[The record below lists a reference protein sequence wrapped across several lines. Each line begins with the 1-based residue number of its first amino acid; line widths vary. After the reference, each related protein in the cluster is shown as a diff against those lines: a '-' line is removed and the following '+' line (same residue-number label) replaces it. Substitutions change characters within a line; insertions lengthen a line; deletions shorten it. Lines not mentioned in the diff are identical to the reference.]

1 MMASR
6 FEKGK
11 HIFFLFKNGYTVQDS
26 QLKPRCY
33 LERIRAEMYL
43 PYGDEIVEYAPAV
56 HSKWNI
62 INQTAARGWTERNRS
77 MTVEKL
83 EQYRALADEISDL
96 EQRRRKAARRANIIV
111 SDTVRGSS
119 DAWPYGA
126 RTVRITG
133 VAARHVRSI
142 QRIDLLRRRRQMA
155 AKALLSEIEAFL
167 GTIGDARI
175 RRMIEMHYIQGQT
188 WRQVAGRV
196 YGSPAYEDAARKATK
211 RFLEKE

>member
-1 MMASR
+1 
-6 FEKGK
+6 
-11 HIFFLFKNGYTVQDS
+11 
-26 QLKPRCY
+26 
-33 LERIRAEMYL
+33 
-43 PYGDEIVEYAPAV
+43 
-56 HSKWNI
+56 
-62 INQTAARGWTERNRS
+62 

-83 EQYRALADEISDL
+83 EQYRALADEINDL

-119 DAWPYGA
+119 DTWPYCA
-126 RTVRITG
+126 RTVKITG

-196 YGSPAYEDAARKATK
+196 YGSPAYEDAARMAAK
-211 RFLEKE
+211 RFLDKS